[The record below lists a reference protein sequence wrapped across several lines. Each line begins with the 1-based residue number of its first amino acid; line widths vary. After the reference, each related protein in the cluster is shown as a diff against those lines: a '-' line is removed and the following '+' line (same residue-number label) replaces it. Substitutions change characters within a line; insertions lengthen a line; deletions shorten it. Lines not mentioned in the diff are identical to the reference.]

1 MQAKGFKTEVK
12 IFSYLFCALITL
24 CCLPVLSYHYYTT
37 LDGFALLAIGGLL
50 LTDCVMW
57 FSSHWSTRTGS
68 AVMRAVSLGVK
79 FAIAAIMVCVAAIAI
94 MLMRADRQTAELTKL
109 SAQNK
114 SAEIASRV
122 EGVKAL
128 AGLKG
133 TGAAM
138 KELAK
143 VAVTESVTQVA
154 TNQRAALEAK
164 IPAWL
169 LDQGLYTLPPLSAIA
184 GALLLSICALILN
197 SRDESDQV
205 TETDRIEYA
214 RPHESIADRAL
225 TRTYTGSNSNRP
237 H

>member
-1 MQAKGFKTEVK
+1 MQEKGFRTEVK

-57 FSSHWSTRTGS
+57 FASHWSTRTGS

-205 TETDRIEYA
+205 SETDRIEYA
-214 RPHESIADRAL
+214 RPHESVADRAL

>member
-1 MQAKGFKTEVK
+1 MQAKGFTTEVK

-57 FSSHWSTRTGS
+57 FASHWSTRTGS

-197 SRDESDQV
+197 SRDESSQV
-205 TETDRIEYA
+205 GDTDGIEYA
-214 RPHESIADRAL
+214 RPHESVADRAL

>member
-12 IFSYLFCALITL
+12 WFSYLVCALITL
-24 CCLPVLSYHYYTT
+24 CCLPVMAYHYYTT

-57 FSSHWSTRTGS
+57 FAAHWSTRTGHP
-68 AVMRAVSLGVK
+68 VMRGISLAVK
-79 FAIAAIMVCVAAIAI
+79 FAIAAIMVSVAAIAI
-94 MLMRADRQTAELTKL
+94 MLMRADRQTAEMAKL
-109 SAQNK
+109 SSQNRT
-114 SAEIASRV
+114 AEIASRA
-122 EGVKAL
+122 EAVKSL
-128 AGLKG
+128 AGLTG
-133 TGAAM
+133 TREAM
-138 KELAK
+138 RELAK
-143 VAVTESVTQVA
+143 VSVTESVTQTA

-197 SRDESDQV
+197 SQDESAQV
-205 TETDRIEYA
+205 AETDLIEYG
-214 RPHESIADRAL
+214 RPHESVADRAL

>member
-24 CCLPVLSYHYYTT
+24 CCLPVLAYHYYTT

-57 FSSHWSTRTGS
+57 FASHWSTRTGS
-68 AVMRAVSLGVK
+68 AVMRAVSLAVK
-79 FAIAAIMVCVAAIAI
+79 FAIAAIMVSVAAIAI
-94 MLMRADRQTAELTKL
+94 MLMRADRQTAELSKL
-109 SAQNK
+109 TAQNRN
-114 SAEIASRV
+114 SEIASRA
-122 EGVKAL
+122 EAVKSL
-128 AGLKG
+128 AGLTG
-133 TGAAM
+133 TREAM
-138 KELAK
+138 RELAK
-143 VAVTESVTQVA
+143 VSATESVTQTA

-197 SRDESDQV
+197 SQDESAQD
-205 TETDRIEYA
+205 TETDRIEYG
-214 RPHESIADRAL
+214 RPHESVADRAL
-225 TRTYTGSNSNRP
+225 TRTYTGSSSNRP